1 MGLLPSL
8 PWCLIVIGK
17 ATERVFQKQTKL
29 HFLTDEG
36 WKMSHREQHSKCA
49 VPGGITGSAFSVVS
63 KNAAAHCRRVTPSVW
78 GAGRRAW
85 GPETPVGTPDA
96 ALGAHSAQP

>member
-8 PWCLIVIGK
+8 PWCLIVISK

-49 VPGGITGSAFSVVS
+49 VLGGITGSGFSAVS
-63 KNAAAHCRRVTPSVW
+63 KNAVARCRRVTPSV
-78 GAGRRAW
+78 GGSRPERL
-85 GPETPVGTPDA
+85 GPRSTRGNP
-96 ALGAHSAQP
+96 